1 MKKIKLVAIFLG
13 LCCSSLLAQYDTKI
27 VEKNS
32 MYQVE
37 LTEVSDDYSKVT
49 VYDGMIKEKA
59 EAVKDSLDKIYNL
72 KNNQLEEDL
81 EIYAQEIE
89 MLTQQLKEARRAKRK
104 IERKI
109 KRRDERKTNK

>member
-1 MKKIKLVAIFLG
+1 MKKIKLVAILIG
-13 LCCSSLLAQYDTKI
+13 LCCSSLLAQWDTKI

-37 LTEVSDDYSKVT
+37 LTEVSDGFSKVT
-49 VYDGMIKEKA
+49 IYDEMIKEKA
-59 EAVKDSLDKIYNL
+59 EAVKDSLDRIYNL

-81 EIYAQEIE
+81 EMCNSDIFLLQES
-89 MLTQQLKEARRAKRK
+89 LKEARRAKRK

-109 KRRDERKTNK
+109 KRRDERKANK